1 MKIKLNE
8 NFEKMAKNYL
18 FSEIARR
25 VEAEGQANPNRKII
39 SLGIGDV
46 TQPLPESVARAM
58 SVAAMKLCNREGF
71 RGYSDTRGLV
81 ELRFEISKRYKKR
94 EISLSEN
101 EIFISDGAKSDLGNL
116 CDIFGDNEIVISN
129 PVYPV
134 YLDSNLMLGRKIRF
148 LNANLENGFLPMP
161 TSLPNQAFIIY
172 LCSPNNPTGAVFSKK
187 QLQEW
192 VDFALKSGSLIVF
205 DAAYETFITDD
216 TLPHSIF
223 ELNGAR
229 DCAIEVCSFS
239 KMAGFTGLRCGW
251 TAIPMESPLHNL
263 WSRRQATK
271 FNGASYISQIGAIA
285 ALSEKGEQENRE
297 NIAYYMENANIL
309 ANFLREKGISFCGGV
324 HAPYLWIKCPR
335 GFSSWEFFDAML
347 SEVGVVGTPGVG
359 FGSAG
364 EGYFRLSSFCA
375 RHNIE
380 EAISRMKSFL

>member
-18 FSEIARR
+18 FSEIGRR
-25 VEAEGQANPNRKII
+25 VEAERRANPERKII

-58 SVAAMKLCNREGF
+58 SVAAMEMCSREGF
-71 RGYSDTRGLV
+71 RGYGDTRGLA
-81 ELRFEISKRYKKR
+81 ELRLKISKRYEKR
-94 EISLSEN
+94 GVSLSED

-116 CDIFGDNEIVISN
+116 CDIFGDNEIVICD

-148 LNANLENGFLPMP
+148 LNANSDNDFLPSP
-161 TSLPNQAFIIY
+161 TDLPNRVFIIY
-172 LCSPNNPTGAVFSKK
+172 LCSPNNPTGAVFSKN

-192 VDFALKSGSLIVF
+192 VNFALKSGSLIIF
-205 DAAYETFITDD
+205 DAAYEAFIADD
-216 TLPHSIF
+216 SLPHSIF

-229 DCAIEVCSFS
+229 ECAIEVCSFS

-251 TAIPMESPLHNL
+251 TAIPSKSPLHSL
-263 WSRRQATK
+263 WSRRQSTK
-271 FNGASYISQIGAIA
+271 FNGASYISQVGAIA
-285 ALSEKGEQENRE
+285 SLSEKGEQENRQ
-297 NIAYYMENANIL
+297 NIAYYMKNAHIL
-309 ANFLREKGISFCGGV
+309 ADFLKEKGISFCGGI
-324 HAPYLWIKCPR
+324 HAPYLWMKCPR

-364 EGYFRLSSFCA
+364 EGYFRLSSFGE
-375 RHNIE
+375 RQNIE